1 MSENILLLVLAGVL
15 VLTVVVH
22 TFSDG
27 IKYGFGQ
34 DGSLMSPAQVSA
46 MWKVLLGGLCFVIL
60 LVFGAIW
67 LNAKINSNSEEIEW
81 LRHDVNELMFS
92 HNELVESFEDFV
104 INYDYTRRID
114 KDCISGL
121 VDLINTSVTGE
132 GESIERHSHDTFGTR
147 RGRDFFPP
155 SCK

>member
-1 MSENILLLVLAGVL
+1 MSGNILLLVLAGGL
-15 VLTVVVH
+15 GLIALGS
-22 TFSDG
+22 FFLDG
-27 IKYGFGQ
+27 VKYGFGK
-34 DGSLMSPAQVSA
+34 DGSLMTPAQVSVMLKA
-46 MWKVLLGGLCFVIL
+46 VGGLCFVIL